1 MRGITRCNF
10 ITQSRK
16 GAKKGL
22 VAPSILYLP
31 RRPENPAN
39 TPINT
44 VSTLPPPNG
53 YGVGMRTQT
62 KSAIVLL
69 TGGIFANR
77 LTRARHGV
85 AADMDPIY
93 ARS

>member
-1 MRGITRCNF
+1 MTTGAIVHGN
-10 ITQSRK
+10 SRK
-16 GAKKGL
+16 
-22 VAPSILYLP
+22 PP
-31 RRPENPAN
+31 N

-44 VSTLPPPNG
+44 VSTLPLPNG
-53 YGVGMRTQT
+53 YGVGMRPHT

-69 TGGIFANR
+69 SGGIFANR

-85 AADMDPIY
+85 TADMEAIY